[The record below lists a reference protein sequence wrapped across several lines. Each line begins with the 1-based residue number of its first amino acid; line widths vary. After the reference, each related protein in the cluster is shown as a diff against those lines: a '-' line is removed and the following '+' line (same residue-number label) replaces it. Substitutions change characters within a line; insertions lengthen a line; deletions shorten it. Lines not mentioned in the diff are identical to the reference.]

1 MIGNK
6 LIEIIK
12 IKKNLN
18 TQMIIVIRKMH
29 INKLID
35 KNLKPNKIEGF
46 QLNTTIN
53 KLYFALIIKK
63 EIILKYIKIKKNK

>member
-1 MIGNK
+1 
-6 LIEIIK
+6 
-12 IKKNLN
+12 
-18 TQMIIVIRKMH
+18 MIIVIRKMH